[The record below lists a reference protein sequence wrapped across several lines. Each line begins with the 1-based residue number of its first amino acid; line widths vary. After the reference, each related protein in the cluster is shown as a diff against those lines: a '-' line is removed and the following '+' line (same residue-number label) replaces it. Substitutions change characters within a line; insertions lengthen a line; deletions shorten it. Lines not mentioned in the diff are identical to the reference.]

1 MLLKTHPT
9 PVMELSAQSPTATS
23 TRLTPGGKPVP
34 IQADHSTFHYYGL
47 QRRTR
52 IPWLALLVSVSLHAV
67 GILGFNSRPAPKKVV
82 VAREAPSEILMM
94 PNLDEEEEKKPQ
106 ELTDDAEITPPSV
119 QVPMLADI
127 PTMIETS
134 AFTQLVDLT
143 PPPTLDAAVSN
154 VMSIPVNIQ
163 RGRPDTSKIKDLFN
177 LADLDRPPQ
186 PIVQT
191 PPVFPYELKAQVSE
205 ASVRLGFIVTS
216 QGDVIMPYVVN
227 STHRGFER
235 PAIEA
240 VMKWKFKPGMRGG
253 RKVNTRVEQPIN
265 FTVTT
270 D

>member
-1 MLLKTHPT
+1 M
-9 PVMELSAQSPTATS
+9 
-23 TRLTPGGKPVP
+23 P
-34 IQADHSTFHYYGL
+34 IQSDNSTFHYFGVP
-47 QRRTR
+47 RRTR
-52 IPWLALLVSVSLHAV
+52 IPWLALFVSVSLHAL
-67 GILGFNSRPAPKKVV
+67 GILGFNSRPAPQKVV
-82 VAREAPSEILMM
+82 VAKDAPSEILMM
-94 PNLDEEEEKKPQ
+94 PNLDEEEDQKPR
-106 ELTDDAEITPPSV
+106 ELSEDEAITPPSV

-143 PPPTLDAAVSN
+143 PPPALDAAVSN

-191 PPVFPYELKAQVSE
+191 PPVFPYELKAQVTE
-205 ASVRLGFIVTS
+205 ASVRLGFIVTA
-216 QGDVIMPYVVN
+216 QGDVILPYVVN
-227 STHRGFER
+227 SSHRGFER

-240 VMKWKFKPGMRGG
+240 VLKWKFKPGMRGG